1 MELRHLRYFVTVAE
15 ELHFSRAAARLNI
28 GQPPLSMQIRA
39 LEDELGVTLFERTQ
53 RRVFLTTA
61 GRTFLVRARQIL
73 ADADA
78 ARQEVQ
84 QIAGV
89 DAGELR
95 IAFTTSAPMTNL
107 MKRVLTSYRQQYPR
121 VTLTLSE
128 SPSERQLD
136 ALGERTLDIGLL
148 RRADDAAAVS
158 GLSFETLV
166 DEALLVVMH
175 QGHALAGRAQISMAD
190 LAGEA
195 FIMHPPDVGTAV
207 DGKIRRM
214 CERAGF
220 TPRVVQEAREST
232 TIVALAASGLGV
244 AVLPAAVRCIQIEGA
259 RFMDLA
265 EADAR
270 TPLLLAKRRDDASP
284 LVQAF
289 VAMCHDV
296 AGAQAKHGDTLPH
309 VNRAATPP
317 AR

>member
-15 ELHFSRAAARLNI
+15 ELHFSRAAQKLNI

-39 LEDELGVTLFERTQ
+39 LEEELGVPLFERSQ

-61 GRTFLVRARQIL
+61 GRAFLVRARQIL

-84 QIAGV
+84 QIAGL

-107 MKRVLTSYRQQYPR
+107 MKRVLTGYRQRYPR

-128 SPSERQLD
+128 SPSERQRD
-136 ALGERTLDIGLL
+136 ALAERTLDIGLL
-148 RRADDAAAVS
+148 RQAEDAPPVA
-158 GLSFETLV
+158 GLSFETLI
-166 DEALLVVMH
+166 DEALVVVLH
-175 QGHALAGRAQISMAD
+175 QGHALSGRRSLSIAD

-195 FIMHPPDVGTAV
+195 FIMHPHDVGTAV

-244 AVLPAAVRCIQIEGA
+244 AVLPAAVQCIRIEGA
-259 RFMDLA
+259 CFMDLS
-265 EADAR
+265 EPDAH
-270 TPLLLAKRRDDASP
+270 TPLLLAKRHDDASP

-289 VAMCHDV
+289 VAMCHEV
-296 AGAQAKHGDTLPH
+296 AGSLHETNQ
-309 VNRAATPP
+309 P
-317 AR
+317 AG

>member
-15 ELHFSRAAARLNI
+15 ELHFSRAAQKLNI

-39 LEDELGVTLFERTQ
+39 LEEELGVPLFERSQ

-61 GRTFLVRARQIL
+61 GRAFLVRARQIL

-78 ARQEVQ
+78 ARLEVQ
-84 QIAGV
+84 QIAGL

-107 MKRVLTSYRQQYPR
+107 MKRVLTGYRQRYPR

-128 SPSERQLD
+128 SPSERQRD
-136 ALGERTLDIGLL
+136 ALAERTLDIGLL
-148 RRADDAAAVS
+148 RQADNAPPVA
-158 GLSFETLV
+158 GLSFETLI
-166 DEALLVVMH
+166 DEALVVVLH
-175 QGHALAGRAQISMAD
+175 QGHALSSRTSLSIAD
-190 LAGEA
+190 LANEA
-195 FIMHPPDVGTAV
+195 FIMHPPGVGTAV
-207 DGKIRRM
+207 DGKIRQM

-259 RFMDLA
+259 CFMDLS
-265 EADAR
+265 EPDAH
-270 TPLLLAKRRDDASP
+270 TPLLVARRRDDASP

-289 VAMCHDV
+289 VAMCHEV
-296 AGAQAKHGDTLPH
+296 AGSLHETSRLAG
-309 VNRAATPP
+309 
-317 AR
+317 

>member
-15 ELHFSRAAARLNI
+15 VLHFSRAAQKLNI

-39 LEDELGVTLFERTQ
+39 LEEELGVALFERSQ
-53 RRVFLTTA
+53 RRVFLTAA

-73 ADADA
+73 ADAEA

-84 QIAGV
+84 QIAGL

-95 IAFTTSAPMTNL
+95 IAFTTSAPMTHL
-107 MKRVLTSYRQQYPR
+107 MKRVLTAYRQRYPR

-128 SPSERQLD
+128 SPSERQRE
-136 ALGERTLDIGLL
+136 ALAERTLDIGLL
-148 RRADDAAAVS
+148 RQAEDAPSTS
-158 GLSFETLV
+158 GLHFETLI
-166 DEALLVVMH
+166 DEALVVVLH
-175 QGHALAGRAQISMAD
+175 QGHALAHRESLSISD
-190 LAGEA
+190 LANEA

-244 AVLPAAVRCIQIEGA
+244 AVLPEAVRCIQIEGV
-259 RFMDLA
+259 RFRALS
-265 EADAR
+265 ERDAH
-270 TPLLLAKRRDDASP
+270 TPLLLAKRRDDTSP

-289 VAMCHDV
+289 AAMCREV
-296 AGAQAKHGDTLPH
+296 AGQL
-309 VNRAATPP
+309 AATPRQ
-317 AR
+317 AD

>member
-15 ELHFSRAAARLNI
+15 ELHFSRAAQRLNI

-39 LEDELGVTLFERTQ
+39 LEDELGVALFERSQ

-61 GRTFLVRARQIL
+61 GRAFLVRARQIL

-78 ARQEVQ
+78 ARLEVQ
-84 QIAGV
+84 QIAGL

-107 MKRVLTSYRQQYPR
+107 MKRVLTGYRQRYPR

-128 SPSERQLD
+128 SPSERQRD
-136 ALGERTLDIGLL
+136 ALTERTLDIGLL
-148 RRADDAAAVS
+148 RQAEDAPPVA
-158 GLSFETLV
+158 GLSFETLI
-166 DEALLVVMH
+166 DEALVVVLH
-175 QGHALAGRAQISMAD
+175 QGHVLSGRKRLSIAD
-190 LAGEA
+190 LANEA
-195 FIMHPPDVGTAV
+195 FIMHPYDVGTAI

-259 RFMDLA
+259 CFMDLS
-265 EADAR
+265 EPDAH

-289 VAMCHDV
+289 VAMCHEV
-296 AGAQAKHGDTLPH
+296 AGSLHETRRPIA
-309 VNRAATPP
+309 
-317 AR
+317 

>member
-15 ELHFSRAAARLNI
+15 ELHFSRAAQKLNI

-39 LEDELGVTLFERTQ
+39 LEEELGVPLFERSQ

-61 GRTFLVRARQIL
+61 GRAFLVRARQIL
-73 ADADA
+73 ADAEA
-78 ARQEVQ
+78 ARLEVQ
-84 QIAGV
+84 QIAGL

-107 MKRVLTSYRQQYPR
+107 MKRVLTSYRQRYPR

-128 SPSERQLD
+128 SPSERQRD
-136 ALGERTLDIGLL
+136 ALAERTLDIGLL
-148 RRADDAAAVS
+148 RQADDAPPVA
-158 GLSFETLV
+158 GLSFETLI
-166 DEALLVVMH
+166 DEALVVVLH
-175 QGHALAGRAQISMAD
+175 QGHALSRRHSLSIAD
-190 LAGEA
+190 LANEA
-195 FIMHPPDVGTAV
+195 FIMHPHDVGTAV
-207 DGKIRRM
+207 DGKIRGM

-220 TPRVVQEAREST
+220 MPRVVQEAREST

-259 RFMDLA
+259 CFMDLS
-265 EADAR
+265 EPDAH

-289 VAMCHDV
+289 VAMCHEV
-296 AGAQAKHGDTLPH
+296 AGNLHETRQ
-309 VNRAATPP
+309 P
-317 AR
+317 AH